1 MGCGGSSHA
10 TLPLDVVVTY
20 PHKDTVAEM
29 VKPQQNSY
37 VPQTETTNVS
47 QVTQPVEK
55 EPEKAEPDDESPRAL
70 EEAPIA
76 AECLHAYVQHE
87 RRIYQ
92 LERRRTLQ
100 CYQIKLDQMRQL
112 ELAATNLENERQRL
126 AEKMA
131 AMNSL
136 FTNDEA
142 VTVRNE
148 LLRQKEVDGALHPD
162 QEEYLDNVNRMEV
175 CNNELKATERQIEV
189 LRKEVR
195 ELSNDCEELAQL
207 YQDRDNLLDTIIS
220 KTSGSE
226 LECQLALDLEKLN
239 ICKQQ
244 VDLTHFKW
252 SQALLMVRQACSQ
265 FSRAL
270 KKWKDLDTVT
280 ESIVTARHGRRNHFD
295 IYHSH
300 FFFFFSLCSDEK
312 LRYYCAAETR
322 NNISAALQNLQGAQR
337 YLKNIE
343 FPYCNPG
350 EIETVYKAITYIFT
364 DMKTSERRDH
374 AFNCY
379 NSAYRRAGALKQWLE
394 MVINNIIYHDLGIL
408 EERCR
413 EKSALLRKE
422 RIRLIKDSVKNTTGK
437 EIKLDGA
444 DYNLDV
450 DADTFQDDD
459 TAQLFYAERALSRSS
474 IVTPDTGR
482 TTLPTPVPMSDLAPL
497 PPTEKIFGKVA
508 ELRYQ
513 HNEQMKVLKRVQE
526 LRQTRLSKALQRKLE
541 ARRHRKSTTSHARE
555 E

>member
-20 PHKDTVAEM
+20 PHKDTVAEI

-37 VPQTETTNVS
+37 VPQTETTVLS
-47 QVTQPVEK
+47 QVMQPETK
-55 EPEKAEPDDESPRAL
+55 ESESIEPDDKSPRSEDREPA
-70 EEAPIA
+70 IA
-76 AECLHAYVQHE
+76 VECLHAYVQHE
-87 RRIYQ
+87 RRIHQ

-100 CYQIKLDQMRQL
+100 CYQIKLDQLRQL
-112 ELAATNLENERQRL
+112 EVAATNLENERQRL
-126 AEKMA
+126 TQKMA
-131 AMNSL
+131 AVNSL
-136 FTNDEA
+136 FNEGEA

-148 LLRQKEVDGALHPD
+148 LLRQKEGDGVLHPD
-162 QEEYLDNVNRMEV
+162 QEEYLDDVNRMEV
-175 CNNELKATERQIEV
+175 CNNELKATEKQIEV
-189 LRKEVR
+189 MRKEVQ

-207 YQDRDNLLDTIIS
+207 YQDRDSLLDTIIS

-226 LECQLALDLEKLN
+226 LECQLALDLEKLH

-270 KKWKDLDTVT
+270 KKWKDLDTVP
-280 ESIVTARHGRRNHFD
+280 E
-295 IYHSH
+295 
-300 FFFFFSLCSDEK
+300 SDEK
-312 LRYYCAAETR
+312 MRYYCAAETR
-322 NNISAALQNLQGAQR
+322 NNLSAALQNLQGAQR

-343 FPYCNPG
+343 FPYCSPN
-350 EIETVYKAITYIFT
+350 EIETVYKAVTYIFS
-364 DMKTSERRDH
+364 DMKAPERREH
-374 AFNCY
+374 AYNCY

-422 RIRLIKDSVKNTTGK
+422 RIRLIKDSIKNTTGK
-437 EIKLDGA
+437 EIKLDGVDYHMDA
-444 DYNLDV
+444 DT
-450 DADTFQDDD
+450 DTFQDDD

-474 IVTPDTGR
+474 LVTPDVGR

-526 LRQTRLSKALQRKLE
+526 LRQARLSKALQRKLE
-541 ARRHRKSTTSHARE
+541 ARRRRKSTVPHARE